1 MRTIDINVFLN
12 FSKEYFKK
20 KEIKKKKEGRKRRR
34 PKIYSDHLILTLLFF
49 KSIKGILLQRVRRNF
64 KERTKR

>member
-1 MRTIDINVFLN
+1 MIDINVFLN

-20 KEIKKKKEGRKRRR
+20 KEIEKKKERRKRGR
-34 PKIYSDHLILTLLFF
+34 PKIYPDHLILTLLFI

-64 KERTKR
+64 KEM